1 MMKSVTSLRDITYPS
16 QLIPWSN
23 NYTIEDN
30 THTRPNL
37 TMVWV
42 KEYKGDR
49 QYLVAKWVV
58 DD

>member
-16 QLIPWSN
+16 QLIAWSN
-23 NYTIEDN
+23 NSPIADH

-37 TMVWV
+37 VMVWT

-58 DD
+58 ED